1 VQVQLSPR
9 AFVIILNTMTT
20 QRDLQPFGPR
30 QGTSTENT
38 SERSTT
44 PPLTIQQQLAALR
57 TEISTLKQLQSGAHD
72 LKFTWENIPNYDPSV
87 SYISLNRW
95 IRLVEEKAYFSRWD
109 DVATTQFVISK
120 LDGRAREW
128 YLGSEIA
135 YKNWNELKAA
145 LRSIFDLDPSATGVL
160 FREAAL
166 HSSNQHRTLVDYF
179 HTKLNQLRK
188 LNWQIPEQDKINIIV
203 HNITD
208 SGTRQMTL
216 ANNPRNLD
224 DLLTHFRS
232 CDQNPSSD
240 AKL

>member
-1 VQVQLSPR
+1 
-9 AFVIILNTMTT
+9 MTT

-30 QGTSTENT
+30 PGTSTENT

-72 LKFTWENIPNYDPSV
+72 LQFTWENIPNYDPSV

-128 YLGSEIA
+128 SEVA

-145 LRSIFDLDPSATGVL
+145 LRSIFDLDPSATPN
-160 FREAAL
+160 R
-166 HSSNQHRTLVDYF
+166 HRTLVDYF

>member
-1 VQVQLSPR
+1 
-9 AFVIILNTMTT
+9 
-20 QRDLQPFGPR
+20 
-30 QGTSTENT
+30 
-38 SERSTT
+38 
-44 PPLTIQQQLAALR
+44 
-57 TEISTLKQLQSGAHD
+57 
-72 LKFTWENIPNYDPSV
+72 
-87 SYISLNRW
+87 
-95 IRLVEEKAYFSRWD
+95 VEEKAYFSRWD